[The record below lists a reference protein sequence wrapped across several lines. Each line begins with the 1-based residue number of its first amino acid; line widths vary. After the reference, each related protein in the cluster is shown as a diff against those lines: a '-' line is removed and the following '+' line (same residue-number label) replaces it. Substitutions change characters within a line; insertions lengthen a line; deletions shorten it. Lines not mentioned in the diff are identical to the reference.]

1 MIFCCDFFYRYSR
14 PKFYEKTV
22 SMMRSADGHA
32 FLEDSDLTEFVDHLR
47 NRIEKDKPE
56 GHSARLN
63 YREVGDTGKGFIF
76 LQSGRDETDIARL
89 YLHTVK
95 SVYTYGWKRFEGLR
109 LIRRGGEV

>member
-1 MIFCCDFFYRYSR
+1 MIFCCDFFYRNSR

-32 FLEDSDLTEFVDHLR
+32 FYEDSDMTEFVDHLR
-47 NRIEKDKPE
+47 NRIEKDKPV
-56 GHSARLN
+56 GHSARLI
-63 YREVGDTGKGFIF
+63 YRKVGDDGRGHIF

-95 SVYTYGWKRFEGLR
+95 SIYTYGWRHFGDLR

>member
-1 MIFCCDFFYRYSR
+1 
-14 PKFYEKTV
+14 
-22 SMMRSADGHA
+22 MRSADGHA

-47 NRIEKDKPE
+47 KRIEKDKPE

-63 YREVGDTGKGFIF
+63 YRKVGDDGRGFIF

-89 YLHTVK
+89 YLHAVK

-109 LIRRGGEV
+109 LIRRGGEE